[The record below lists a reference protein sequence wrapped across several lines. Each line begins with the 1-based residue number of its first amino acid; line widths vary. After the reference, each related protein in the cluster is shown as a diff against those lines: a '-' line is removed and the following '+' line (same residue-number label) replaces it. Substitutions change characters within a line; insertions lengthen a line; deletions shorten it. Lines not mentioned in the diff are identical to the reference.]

1 MRISFNYSMNS
12 NVSFSSVRSL
22 CGTPIPWNPSPF
34 AFDDFIIL
42 YRSYKIVYVF
52 EALMSYEA
60 GLDLVDWFSYDP
72 IIFKLYSFFRASMI
86 TGQSLSE
93 FYFFDEDMISCL
105 SLTSQVEVVSNI
117 LKLVAILFM
126 NISTQS
132 YWDNMSSNDL
142 YNSEYIS

>member
-1 MRISFNYSMNS
+1 M
-12 NVSFSSVRSL
+12 
-22 CGTPIPWNPSPF
+22 
-34 AFDDFIIL
+34 
-42 YRSYKIVYVF
+42 VYVF

-72 IIFKLYSFFRASMI
+72 TIFKLYSFFRASMM

-132 YWDNMSSNDL
+132 Y
-142 YNSEYIS
+142 